1 MDTKK
6 LGAFIAD
13 LRKEKG
19 ITQAQLA
26 DLLHLTPKAV
36 SKWERGLGYPDI
48 TTLEPLAEALGI
60 SISELFQCQK
70 IERSTLTLNETDRLL
85 KTLAAYQEE
94 VHRYQLFRGV
104 LCFLLGVAL
113 LAFSLFGYI
122 TYLYSELQP
131 GSPLAAV
138 WAQISK
144 AHLPILMQVGAVV
157 GVFFIRLGIII
168 LR

>member
-70 IERSTLTLNETDRLL
+70 IERSSLTLNETDRLL
-85 KTLAAYQEE
+85 KTLATYQEE

-138 WAQISK
+138 WTQISK
-144 AHLPILMQVGAVV
+144 AHLPILMQVGAVM